1 MVKYILKRLSYMVV
15 VFFILSILLFGL
27 FKMVPGDPARMMVE
41 GQKMT
46 VSPEEYERLYQDA
59 RARLG
64 LDKPIIVQYFSW
76 FGNILKGDFGY
87 SSVFRVPVLQL
98 VGPPM
103 KNTICL
109 NIVYYILLF
118 LITIPLGIKAAVK
131 QNSPF
136 DTTVQV
142 TTIIGISIPSFITAL
157 IFIFLFAITIPIF
170 PISGMVTTGANYTG
184 LRAVGDYLYHLCLPV
199 LVMVFAGLGGMTRYV
214 RGALL
219 DALSM
224 DYVRTARA
232 KGLREKTVIYKHAF
246 RNALIP
252 ITGFVVGSIVAIFGG
267 SIVIETLFSWKGV
280 GKLLIDSLNQQDYT
294 VALAMQMFYIVLAL
308 VSNLITDICY
318 CFVDPRIKLE

>member
-41 GQKMT
+41 GQKMS

-59 RARLG
+59 RTRLG

-76 FGNILKGDFGY
+76 FGNVLQGDFGY
-87 SSVFRVPVLQL
+87 SSVHRVPVLQL

-103 KNTICL
+103 KNTVCL

-118 LITIPLGIKAAVK
+118 FITIPLGIKAAVK
-131 QNSPF
+131 QNSVF

-170 PISGMVTTGANYTG
+170 PISGMVTTGAGYTG
-184 LRAVGDYLYHLCLPV
+184 IRAVGDYLYHLCLPV
-199 LVMVFAGLGGMTRYV
+199 IVMVL
-214 RGALL
+214 RGWE
-219 DALSM
+219 
-224 DYVRTARA
+224 V
-232 KGLREKTVIYKHAF
+232 
-246 RNALIP
+246 
-252 ITGFVVGSIVAIFGG
+252 
-267 SIVIETLFSWKGV
+267 
-280 GKLLIDSLNQQDYT
+280 
-294 VALAMQMFYIVLAL
+294 
-308 VSNLITDICY
+308 
-318 CFVDPRIKLE
+318 